1 MRLAL
6 HVGKLRTAAVAA
18 VVVLGACVA
27 VAQGGPGVGVSRA
40 LARDRAARVHD
51 VHYSLEFAVQP
62 HATLLPGRE
71 TLRFELS
78 PEGAHEDLGVDFRDG
93 KLGSARL
100 NGAPLDVTEV
110 DGHLMLPAVRL
121 HGGDNTLELTF
132 ATRVAA
138 AGAAITRF
146 DDKDDGNE
154 YFYSLFVPMDASM
167 AFPCFDQPDLKAK
180 FTLEIDAP
188 AAWTVI
194 GNTKPEVSEAREGQ
208 QRWIFPES
216 KPISTYLF
224 AFAAGPWAKLAG
236 QPGEPDLYVRASQL
250 AKAKVEA
257 PAVQKLTAKGRRW
270 LEQYFAQPYPFPKY
284 DLVLIPGF
292 AFGGMEHAG
301 ETFLKEESVLF
312 RVAPTASERFN
323 RDVTVLHEL
332 AHQWFGDLVT
342 MRWFDDLWLKE
353 GFAQYMAYSAM
364 ASLHPETNP
373 WKHFYES
380 IKPAAYGID
389 ETLGTT
395 PIYQDVPNLKDA
407 KSAYGAIVYQKAP
420 SILKQLEFR
429 LGHEAFRDGLRIYL
443 REHAYSN
450 ATWSDLVD
458 AFHRASGQ
466 DVKSWADAWVLRRGM
481 PEVSTTWSCDARGR
495 IAKLTLS
502 QQDVLPDGFTWPIAN
517 EVLLAPTNPAG
528 KPETLRVDWATPSYA
543 VKEAIGK
550 PCPAYVFSNAGDEG
564 YGRFLIDDR
573 SRAGLQGRLID
584 DRASFTPLLRSMVWG
599 ALWDQVH
606 TVRWAPREY
615 VALVQKNLPMEEDPD
630 LARAQGGHAIT
641 AMHRYL
647 SAGARQPLAASLELA
662 MTQRMLQAPTTDLA
676 LIHFRL
682 LTSAAETEAGR
693 ATLKSMLAGT
703 LKVPGVELRP
713 LDRWNLVGKLVALGD
728 ADAPALLAAEQKRD
742 PSGDGQKYAWT
753 LAAGTPDAATK
764 ASYFAA
770 YQQLPG
776 TPGAKPEDWISSSL
790 GSFNAWNQTELT
802 APYLRRALDQLPEIK
817 KDRKI
822 FFLGGW
828 LGAFLDGQTSAAS
841 LEVVKEWS
849 AQPGLDP
856 DLRRKV
862 IENADELERT
872 VRIRTKFP
880 Q

>member
-1 MRLAL
+1 MRF
-6 HVGKLRTAAVAA
+6 GTW
-18 VVVLGACVA
+18 CVA
-27 VAQGGPGVGVSRA
+27 TMGILLGSSTAWAASPGPGVSRT
-40 LARDRAARVHD
+40 LAQERAARVHD
-51 VHYSLEFAVQP
+51 VRYSLQLVLRTHQDFIVGSE
-62 HATLLPGRE
+62 R
-71 TLRFELS
+71 LRFSLDPS
-78 PEGAHEDLGVDFRDG
+78 GAAEDLALDSRGLRI
-93 KLGSARL
+93 ARL
-100 NGAPLDVTEV
+100 DVNGTIANGAET
-110 DGHLMLPAVRL
+110 DGHLILPAKLL
-121 HGGDNTLELTF
+121 HTGENIVEMAF
-132 ATRVAA
+132 VAPVAT
-138 AGAAITRF
+138 AGTAITRF

-154 YFYSLFVPMDASM
+154 YLYSLFVPMDASM
-167 AFPCFDQPDLKAK
+167 AFPCFDQPDLKAQ
-180 FTLEIDAP
+180 FTLQIDAP

-194 GNTKPEVSEAREGQ
+194 GNTKPEVSETREGQ

-250 AKAKVEA
+250 AKAKIEA
-257 PAVQKLTAKGRRW
+257 PAVQKLTAEGRKW

-450 ATWSDLVD
+450 ATWADLVD

-466 DVKSWADAWVLRRGM
+466 NVKSWADAWVLRRGM
-481 PEVSTTWSCDARGR
+481 PEISVAWSCDARGKL
-495 IAKLTLS
+495 AKLTLS
-502 QQDVLPDGFTWPIAN
+502 QQDVLQDGFVWPIAN
-517 EVLLAPTNPAG
+517 EVLLAPMDPAG
-528 KPETLRVDWATPSYA
+528 KPETLRVDWATQSYS
-543 VKEAIGK
+543 VKAAIGR

-564 YGRFLIDDR
+564 YGRFLVDDR
-573 SRAGLQGRLID
+573 SRADLQGRLLD

-615 VALVQKNLPMEEDPD
+615 VALVQKNLPTEDDPD

-662 MTQRMLQAPTTDLA
+662 MTQRMLHAPTTDLA

-682 LTSAAETEAGR
+682 LTAAAETEAGR
-693 ATLKSMLAGT
+693 TTLKSMLAGT

-728 ADAPALLAAEQKRD
+728 PDAPALLAAEQKRD

-753 LAAGTPDAATK
+753 LAAGRPDPATK

-841 LEVVKEWS
+841 LEVVKDWT

-872 VRIRTKFP
+872 VRIRTKYP

>member
-1 MRLAL
+1 VSDVRYGL
-6 HVGKLRTAAVAA
+6 KFAVAA
-18 VVVLGACVA
+18 
-27 VAQGGPGVGVSRA
+27 
-40 LARDRAARVHD
+40 
-51 VHYSLEFAVQP
+51 
-62 HATLLPGRE
+62 HASVLPGRE
-71 TLRFELS
+71 TLRFTLP
-78 PEGAHEDLGVDFRDG
+78 PEGAREDLALDFRDG
-93 KLGSARL
+93 VLHSAML
-100 NGAPLDVTEV
+100 NGAPLGVAET
-110 DGHLMLPAVRL
+110 DGHLMLPAARL
-121 HGGDNTLELTF
+121 RAGDNVVELTF
-132 ATRVAA
+132 GTRVAA

-146 DDKDDGNE
+146 EDKDDGNE
-154 YFYSLFVPMDASM
+154 YLYSLFVPMDASM

-180 FTLEIDAP
+180 FTLQIDAP

-194 GNTKPEVSEAREGQ
+194 ANTKPDVSQSREGQ

-250 AKAKVEA
+250 KRAQVEA
-257 PAVQKLTAKGRRW
+257 PAVQKLTAEGRKW
-270 LEQYFAQPYPFPKY
+270 FEQYFAQPYPFPKY
-284 DLVLIPGF
+284 DLLLVPGF
-292 AFGGMEHAG
+292 PFGGMEHAG

-443 REHAYSN
+443 REYSYSN
-450 ATWSDLVD
+450 ASWADLVD

-466 DVKSWADAWVLRRGM
+466 DVKTWADAWVLRRGM
-481 PEVSTTWSCDARGR
+481 PEVSVSWSCNAQDKLG
-495 IAKLTLS
+495 KLTLS

-517 EVLLAPTNPAG
+517 EVLLAPADTKG
-528 KPETLRVDWATPSYA
+528 KAETLRVDWAASTYE
-543 VKEAIGK
+543 VKEAVGR
-550 PCPAYVFSNAGDEG
+550 PCPAYVFSNTGDQG
-564 YGRFLIDDR
+564 YGRFLMDDGSRTLLQTRLVDDR
-573 SRAGLQGRLID
+573 G
-584 DRASFTPLLRSMVWG
+584 SFNPLLRSMLWG

-615 VALVQKNLPMEEDPD
+615 VAMVQRNLPAEEDPD
-630 LARAQGGHAIT
+630 LARAQGSHAIT

-647 SAGARQPLAASLELA
+647 SASARQPLASALESA
-662 MTQRMLQAPTTDLA
+662 MTQRMMHAPSTDLA

-682 LTSAAETEAGR
+682 LTSAAETPAAR
-693 ATLKSMLAGT
+693 ATLKQMLAGT
-703 LKVPGVELRP
+703 LKVPGVDLRP
-713 LDRWNLVGKLVALGD
+713 LDRWNLVGKLISLGD
-728 ADAPALLAAEQKRD
+728 EDAARLLSEEQKRD
-742 PSGDGQKYAWT
+742 PSGDGQKYAWA
-753 LAAGTPDAATK
+753 LAAGAPDAAVK
-764 ASYFAA
+764 ANYFAA
-770 YQQLPG
+770 YQQVPG
-776 TPGAKPEDWISSSL
+776 TPSAKPEDWITQSL

-828 LGAFLDGQTSAAS
+828 LGAFLDGQTSAES
-841 LEVVKEWS
+841 LEVVKQWA

-872 VRIRTKFP
+872 VLIRTKYP
-880 Q
+880 L